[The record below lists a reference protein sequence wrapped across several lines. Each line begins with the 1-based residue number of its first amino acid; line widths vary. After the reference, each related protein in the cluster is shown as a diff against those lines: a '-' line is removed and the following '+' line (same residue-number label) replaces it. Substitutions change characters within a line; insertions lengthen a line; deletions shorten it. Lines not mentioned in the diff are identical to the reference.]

1 MWREAYLRLHPQAS
15 LKRLEEPYLYH
26 CGQDELYELD
36 ETALNFLT
44 RCDGSRRGGELTT
57 EAAFVTYCLDE
68 GLLEALPRP
77 EAKPLTNIVAAC
89 RAPSLR
95 YLELQLTHRCNL
107 RCCHCYLGP
116 PRPEELSLA
125 AALAI
130 TREFAA
136 NGGLRLLISGG
147 EPLLYPH
154 LQEFIAKTKGL
165 KLRRVLLTN
174 GTLLSDATVRWLQVE
189 ELQVSLDG
197 WRRGHERLRGSGNF
211 ERTRRGLA
219 AARRAGIPLSIATM
233 VHRGNLAEFD
243 RLERFTREIGA
254 REWGI
259 DLLCPA
265 GTLLDHPHLLVPVD
279 QGVPLLQ
286 RAYGGGYHG
295 AADGFAC
302 GRHLLTVLPSGQAV
316 KCGFYADEPL
326 GDARQGLLTCWRKL
340 QHLPTSSLACRGCP
354 VLADCAGGCRFR
366 AGAPLAP
373 DRVMCALHGVSPPT
387 FLPDPGGEGV
397 DIPGKSR

>member
-1 MWREAYLRLHPQAS
+1 MWREAYLRLHPQVS
-15 LKRLEEPYLYH
+15 LKRLEQPCLYH
-26 CGQDELYELD
+26 CGTDELYELD
-36 ETALNFLT
+36 ETALTFLA
-44 RCDGSRRGGELTT
+44 RCNGAHRGRDLTT
-57 EAAFVTYCLDE
+57 DAAFVRYCLDE
-68 GLLEALPRP
+68 GLVEARPRLDPAPLPI
-77 EAKPLTNIVAAC
+77 AVAAC
-89 RAPSLR
+89 PAPSLR

-116 PRPEELSLA
+116 PRPEELALA
-125 AALAI
+125 DAVAI

-136 NGGLRLLISGG
+136 RGGMRLLISGG
-147 EPLLYPH
+147 EPLLYPA
-154 LQEFIAKTKGL
+154 LREFIAEIKGL

-174 GTLLSDATVRWLQVE
+174 GTLLTAATMRWLQVE

-197 WRRGHERLRGSGNF
+197 WRNGHDRLRGTGSF
-211 ERTRRGLA
+211 DRTRRGLA
-219 AARRAGIPLSIATM
+219 AARKAGIPLSIASM
-233 VHRGNLAEFD
+233 AHRENVSEFD
-243 RLERFTREIGA
+243 RLERFTEEIGA

-265 GTLLDHPHLLVPVD
+265 GSLLDHPQFLLTAE

-295 AADGFAC
+295 ASDGFAC

-316 KCGFYADEPL
+316 KCGFYADEAL
-326 GDARQGLLTCWRKL
+326 GDTRSGLLACWQKL
-340 QHLPTSSLACRGCP
+340 HHIPLASLECRECP

-373 DRVMCALHGVSPPT
+373 DPVMCALHGVAPSPASPP
-387 FLPDPGGEGV
+387 V
-397 DIPGKSR
+397 